1 MLRLQFPSAAK
12 VAGVALASL
21 MLTLGTSVSYADN
34 AEQLQLSPRVH
45 VTTPH
50 SARALYGATHSYSD
64 PYDTASSAECIG
76 GYRYIYRIIDRNLSP
91 AQNAVPVRCR

>member
-12 VAGVALASL
+12 AAGVALASL

-45 VTTPH
+45 VTAPH
-50 SARALYGATHSYSD
+50 SARALYGPVLPNDH
-64 PYDTASSAECIG
+64 PSSTECIG
-76 GYRYIYRIIDRNLSP
+76 GYRYIQRNIDPNRSP
-91 AQNAVPVRCR
+91 AESSIPVRCR